1 MLKPRQIILFLFLLF
16 GLQLA
21 PLTSV
26 AAQDDSLVAESQP
39 DPATALKNYQKQLDS
54 IKQQVSKA
62 SNDTQLSKLKL
73 TTDDLAA
80 KLEKLAADLQPAQEK
95 LQAQLDVLGPQPAA
109 GALAENAAVVQQRN
123 ALNNSKK
130 QLDEAVQ
137 RAQAMRAGVLDLG
150 QQISDLRRVAFKSQL
165 ALNTGSVLGTKF
177 WTPVIKPADDDVQ
190 RLDQFNA
197 AMKQT
202 WDASWQEDSRYG
214 TLGLLALA
222 VVIWSWGRY
231 FSERFLAWVSIRYLP
246 DGRLRRS
253 FMAIMTVTVTV
264 VTTSIALNLL
274 FLTFTRV
281 QPLPVMLEDF
291 AGSFY
296 QLGIFCALI
305 AGLGRATLSLN
316 RPSWRLGTLDNAVAS
331 GLRYFSPLL
340 AGLALAFGTVE
351 LINNA
356 VSASLSTTIFGNGLV
371 AGLIGMVLLAMPLR
385 SQRIRRQLEQQG
397 EHVEKRSTISG
408 LLHMST
414 LVCSSVILLSLL
426 IGYIAFARFL
436 TYQVIWIALVLMT
449 FYFLVLFATDLCAAI
464 FSPQTASGK
473 MLKKSLNFKDRHL
486 EQMAIIFTAI
496 AKCSLLLLMIVSL
509 FNGSFGTTTPNSLL
523 EKIIAIL
530 SGEGL
535 KQLNIVPGNLINA
548 VICLAIGIYIL
559 RVTQRWLSQE
569 LLPKTIADIGIRASL
584 VTLFSNVGYVLLILI
599 TLAALGIQWNNL
611 AWIVSALS
619 VGIGFGLQEIVKN
632 FISGLILLTERPVK
646 VGDMIGIGGVEGDV
660 RRINVRATEI
670 QLSDRSTMIVP
681 NSQLISQ
688 NVRNATMG
696 NAQGVVTIALTFP
709 TDIDPEQVRNI
720 LLSAYQ
726 EYEAILDAPA
736 PYVRFSQLG
745 PDGIIL
751 SVTGYVASP
760 RMVGSTKSEL
770 LFNILKLLRAHR
782 VNMSSPQEVVFMK
795 QQAKN
800 LANEEEQS
808 S

>member
-26 AAQDDSLVAESQP
+26 AAQDDSPVAESQP

-214 TLGLLALA
+214 SLGLLVLA

-646 VGDMIGIGGVEGDV
+646 VGDMIGIGGVEGG
-660 RRINVRATEI
+660 RASY
-670 QLSDRSTMIVP
+670 QCARH
-681 NSQLISQ
+681 
-688 NVRNATMG
+688 R
-696 NAQGVVTIALTFP
+696 
-709 TDIDPEQVRNI
+709 DP
-720 LLSAYQ
+720 A
-726 EYEAILDAPA
+726 
-736 PYVRFSQLG
+736 
-745 PDGIIL
+745 
-751 SVTGYVASP
+751 
-760 RMVGSTKSEL
+760 
-770 LFNILKLLRAHR
+770 
-782 VNMSSPQEVVFMK
+782 
-795 QQAKN
+795 
-800 LANEEEQS
+800 
-808 S
+808 

>member
-26 AAQDDSLVAESQP
+26 AAQDDSPVAESQP
-39 DPATALKNYQKQLDS
+39 DPATTLKNYQKQLDS

-214 TLGLLALA
+214 TLGLLVLA

>member
-26 AAQDDSLVAESQP
+26 AAQDDSPVAESQP

-214 TLGLLALA
+214 TLGLLVLA

-745 PDGIIL
+745 PEGIIL

-782 VNMSSPQEVVFMK
+782 VSMSSPQEVVFMK

>member
-26 AAQDDSLVAESQP
+26 AAQDDSPVAESQP

-197 AMKQT
+197 AMQQT

-214 TLGLLALA
+214 TLGLLVLA

-745 PDGIIL
+745 PEGIIL

>member
-26 AAQDDSLVAESQP
+26 AAQDDSPVAESQP

-214 TLGLLALA
+214 SLGLLVLA

-800 LANEEEQS
+800 LSNEEEQS

>member
-26 AAQDDSLVAESQP
+26 AAQDDSPVAESQP

-214 TLGLLALA
+214 TLGLWVLA

-351 LINNA
+351 L
-356 VSASLSTTIFGNGLV
+356 
-371 AGLIGMVLLAMPLR
+371 
-385 SQRIRRQLEQQG
+385 
-397 EHVEKRSTISG
+397 EHHHFR
-408 LLHMST
+408 
-414 LVCSSVILLSLL
+414 
-426 IGYIAFARFL
+426 
-436 TYQVIWIALVLMT
+436 
-449 FYFLVLFATDLCAAI
+449 
-464 FSPQTASGK
+464 
-473 MLKKSLNFKDRHL
+473 
-486 EQMAIIFTAI
+486 
-496 AKCSLLLLMIVSL
+496 
-509 FNGSFGTTTPNSLL
+509 
-523 EKIIAIL
+523 
-530 SGEGL
+530 
-535 KQLNIVPGNLINA
+535 
-548 VICLAIGIYIL
+548 
-559 RVTQRWLSQE
+559 
-569 LLPKTIADIGIRASL
+569 
-584 VTLFSNVGYVLLILI
+584 
-599 TLAALGIQWNNL
+599 
-611 AWIVSALS
+611 
-619 VGIGFGLQEIVKN
+619 
-632 FISGLILLTERPVK
+632 
-646 VGDMIGIGGVEGDV
+646 
-660 RRINVRATEI
+660 
-670 QLSDRSTMIVP
+670 
-681 NSQLISQ
+681 
-688 NVRNATMG
+688 
-696 NAQGVVTIALTFP
+696 
-709 TDIDPEQVRNI
+709 
-720 LLSAYQ
+720 
-726 EYEAILDAPA
+726 
-736 PYVRFSQLG
+736 
-745 PDGIIL
+745 
-751 SVTGYVASP
+751 
-760 RMVGSTKSEL
+760 
-770 LFNILKLLRAHR
+770 
-782 VNMSSPQEVVFMK
+782 
-795 QQAKN
+795 
-800 LANEEEQS
+800 
-808 S
+808 

>member
-26 AAQDDSLVAESQP
+26 AAQDDSPVAESQP

-214 TLGLLALA
+214 TLGLLVLA

-584 VTLFSNVGYVLLILI
+584 VTVVSNVGYVLLILI

-670 QLSDRSTMIVP
+670 QLRDRSTMIVP

>member
-26 AAQDDSLVAESQP
+26 AAQDDPPVAESQV

-62 SNDTQLSKLKL
+62 SSDTQLSKLKL

-202 WDASWQEDSRYG
+202 WDASWQEDVRYG
-214 TLGLLALA
+214 TLGLLVLA

-745 PDGIIL
+745 PEGIIL

-782 VNMSSPQEVVFMK
+782 VSMSSPQEVVFMK